1 MAVMSLVANDD
12 YDGDQES
19 LDNPQ
24 RRTQPQSTEKCCRP
38 S

>member
-1 MAVMSLVANDD
+1 VMSLVANDD

-24 RRTQPQSTEKCCRP
+24 RRTQP
-38 S
+38 